1 MSGAQALKGGKLR
14 VVCMGCC
21 ILIDM
26 TPRLFRNQSGLNG
39 AVWEKETKQKSFFN
53 QSHSCQCRPALE

>member
-21 ILIDM
+21 ILIDI
-26 TPRLFRNQSGLNG
+26 TPRLFRNRESSYQSIRGFRKSKTARFG
-39 AVWEKETKQKSFFN
+39 ALW
-53 QSHSCQCRPALE
+53 